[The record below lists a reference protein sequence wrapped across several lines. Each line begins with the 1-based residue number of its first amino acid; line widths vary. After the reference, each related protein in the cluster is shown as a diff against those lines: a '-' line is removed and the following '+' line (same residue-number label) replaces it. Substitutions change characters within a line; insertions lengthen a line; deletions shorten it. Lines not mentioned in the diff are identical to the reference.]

1 MSPTNAPHI
10 DIVRSEDKETKLK
23 TFIKTFID
31 EAATKSGPA
40 AGPQV
45 LLLVLR
51 SLDSPVAKA
60 VTALVNEHVL
70 DIPIKAIFAMI
81 ERADLE
87 TAGGDASPFSSGNA
101 MRLSRDMRL
110 LDVHEQLVLGP
121 TTSWIGDCMRRD
133 PRKRDAYEC
142 FAADCAN
149 TARWAT
155 ISFDRLWDKSQTIG
169 AAGPGISPIVA
180 EACAALAGDQP
191 SINRVTTAG

>member
-1 MSPTNAPHI
+1 MLLTTRTGRPRILPREHDPAKIGTSMSPTNAPHI

-23 TFIKTFID
+23 TLIKTFID

-110 LDVHEQLVLGP
+110 GLERHRIRRQPRHAHVAHGRAAFHHAARAGLGV
-121 TTSWIGDCMRRD
+121 
-133 PRKRDAYEC
+133 
-142 FAADCAN
+142 
-149 TARWAT
+149 ARWKMG
-155 ISFDRLWDKSQTIG
+155 R
-169 AAGPGISPIVA
+169 
-180 EACAALAGDQP
+180 
-191 SINRVTTAG
+191 R